1 MYCNGIGSFS
11 RYCWRISSST
21 LGSRSSPAMIS
32 AGSPGRSCCRPKI
45 SIDTRISV
53 GMICSSRW
61 VRKASTLLQLHADH
75 AHQPVGHLLVAF
87 DLVGE
92 RHQHLH
98 VVEVEDRA
106 LGEEF
111 LVDDFVGLLALRRI
125 ARGARYGGRRVDLLI
140 AELAV
145 VLRRVARL
153 EDERIAVG
161 IPAPAP
167 AVHIERVVAVVAL
180 LERSRE
186 LGDSDL

>member
-21 LGSRSSPAMIS
+21 LGSRSSPAMIN

-61 VRKASTLLQLHADH
+61 VRKASTLLQLHTNH
-75 AHQPVGHLLVAF
+75 AHEPVGHLLIAL
-87 DLVGE
+87 DLVGK

-111 LVDDFVGLLALRRI
+111 LGDDFVGLLALGRI
-125 ARGARYGGRRVDLLI
+125 ARGARDGVRRFDLLI
-140 AELAV
+140 AELG
-145 VLRRVARL
+145 VLFPRVGGL

-161 IPAPAP
+161 IAAAAP
-167 AVHIERVVAVVAL
+167 AVQVELVVAVVAL